1 MSNRRRRLVL
11 CGLALTMSLAG
22 AARAAEPEPSTAGA
36 QETKCSCKACEPDA
50 CCKAPTGFQPLDEK
64 CKSKCETKTWTVTP
78 PTPCGSQS
86 GCCQ

>member
-11 CGLALTMSLAG
+11 CGLALTMSLTAP
-22 AARAAEPEPSTAGA
+22 AAEPESNVAA

-78 PTPCGSQS
+78 PAPCGTQS